1 MNFMQENAVYNAGE
15 KKSLRMELVA
25 MFVFN

>member
-1 MNFMQENAVYNAGE
+1 MNFMQENAVYDTGE